1 MELDHS
7 LLCHF
12 SHILGSTSQ
21 GFLETL
27 KLDDPEDLKKSK
39 GSGKTGSLGDRT
51 MRELSLED
59 WDTLW
64 NYMKLLWQLWI
75 NKDFKCQTGLIH
87 QHSSICRSRFD
98 MPPETQLR
106 CFRCL
111 IHFNHLDEIVSSTK
125 STLAYALVTI
135 TIAIHFDMFLLYIS
149 CIAIYRYVYL

>member
-12 SHILGSTSQ
+12 SHILGSASQ

-59 WDTLW
+59 
-64 NYMKLLWQLWI
+64 
-75 NKDFKCQTGLIH
+75 
-87 QHSSICRSRFD
+87 
-98 MPPETQLR
+98 
-106 CFRCL
+106 
-111 IHFNHLDEIVSSTK
+111 
-125 STLAYALVTI
+125 
-135 TIAIHFDMFLLYIS
+135 
-149 CIAIYRYVYL
+149 